1 MVLIVVRG
9 HVPPTFEVAWATQV
23 ESMARD
29 VPVPI
34 LTKSMST
41 HTFRTGHPRRGPA
54 TQGETH
60 LRWFSTPSHLLTP
73 HPLIPHLLTPHPLSP
88 SPCTHAFSIPL
99 VSASSI
105 SWPPLVAMAMSR
117 ATEMVG
123 LLLLGEGVTCTLT
136 SAVCRCPPR
145 ELSRVAAGCTMGV
158 VMG

>member
-23 ESMARD
+23 DSMARD
-29 VPVPI
+29 VPVPS

-60 LRWFSTPSHLLTP
+60 LRWFSTPSY
-73 HPLIPHLLTPHPLSP
+73 LLTPHPLSP
-88 SPCTHAFSIPL
+88 SPCTHAFSTPL

-105 SWPPLVAMAMSR
+105 SSWPPLVAMAMSR

>member
-1 MVLIVVRG
+1 MVLN
-9 HVPPTFEVAWATQV
+9 PLP
-23 ESMARD
+23 
-29 VPVPI
+29 
-34 LTKSMST
+34 
-41 HTFRTGHPRRGPA
+41 
-54 TQGETH
+54 
-60 LRWFSTPSHLLTP
+60 LL
-73 HPLIPHLLTPHPLSP
+73 PLSP
-88 SPCTHAFSIPL
+88 SPWTHAFSTPF

-105 SWPPLVAMAMSR
+105 SFWAPLVAMAMSR